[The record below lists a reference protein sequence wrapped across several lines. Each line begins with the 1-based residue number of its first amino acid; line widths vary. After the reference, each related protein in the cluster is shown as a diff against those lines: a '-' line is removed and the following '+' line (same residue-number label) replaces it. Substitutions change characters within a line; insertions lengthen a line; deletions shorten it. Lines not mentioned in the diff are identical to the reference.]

1 MRALALSLVL
11 AAGVAAGGCGVDD
24 PPEVPSWQVDVM
36 PVLAAN
42 CVRCHGYPLNP
53 LVPSSF
59 RLDAYAPTLLP
70 GFSVPLEGTGGA
82 GVAKDLATA
91 SDPDPAFT
99 TTLTKRMPPN
109 RRLGEHEY
117 QILRNWSG
125 AADAVTNEAPRGP
138 GRADNRSPSITMEE
152 VAREGSVL
160 TLAFEVRDLDHDL
173 VSGNIFGPTLDVQN
187 QVQVGAIGVVVS
199 GRRTFAWDT
208 TGLPAG
214 SYDLTARL
222 DDGADL
228 DGPDGDEDY
237 IEVPVMTVVLP

>member
-1 MRALALSLVL
+1 MRAALHLALLG
-11 AAGVAAGGCGVDD
+11 AVAGCGLDD

-59 RLDAYAPTLLP
+59 RLDAYAPTSLP
-70 GFSVPLEGTGGA
+70 GLSLPLEGAGGA

-109 RRLGEHEY
+109 RRLGEREY
-117 QILRNWSG
+117 QILRAWSG

-138 GRADNRSPSITMEE
+138 GRPDNRAPTISMEE
-152 VAREGSVL
+152 LGREGSVL

-173 VSGNIFGPTLDVQN
+173 VSGNILGPTLDVQN
-187 QVQVGAIGVVVS
+187 QVQVGPIGVVVS

-214 SYDLTARL
+214 TYEITARL
-222 DDGADL
+222 DDGADV

-237 IEVPVMTVVLP
+237 LEVPVMTVVLP